1 MARLLPLL
9 ASLLSVDVSLMVQ
22 RTRRNVILY
31 SIAALFL
38 LTAYGAGVGA
48 LVVWLATMMNAAA
61 AFGVVAGVSLLTVLI
76 LLLVMTVKN
85 RADERRR
92 REAAANN
99 RALLMTTAVSL
110 LPIMMK
116 SRPLMAAAVTGGV
129 ALFALRM
136 LGGSGDG
143 SETPDA

>member
-1 MARLLPLL
+1 ML

-22 RTRRNVILY
+22 RTRRNVVLY
-31 SIAALFL
+31 AIAALFL

-48 LVVWLATMMNAAA
+48 LAVWLTSMMSAAA
-61 AFGVVAGVSLLTVLI
+61 ALGVVAALSLSIALVVLI
-76 LLLVMTVKN
+76 VVMVKN

-110 LPIMMK
+110 LPVMMK
-116 SRPLMAAAVTGGV
+116 SRPLMAAAVTGGI

-136 LGGSGDG
+136 LGGSGD
-143 SETPDA
+143 ETGAPDA